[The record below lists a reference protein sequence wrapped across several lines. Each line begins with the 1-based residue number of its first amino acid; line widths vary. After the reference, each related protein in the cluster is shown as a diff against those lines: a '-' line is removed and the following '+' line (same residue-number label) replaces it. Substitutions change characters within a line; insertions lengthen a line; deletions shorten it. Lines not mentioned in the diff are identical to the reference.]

1 MADDSPFPPSKR
13 GTNPRSL
20 GNLRPGVKGQATL
33 NPEGHNGRTRGERVA
48 KILEGPAVTDLEL
61 TMVRKLGLPDDTPL
75 IVALVHREVMA
86 GFGKSDLARKG
97 LREQYAGR
105 PRQQMDLTSSDRS
118 MSLNRQPT
126 TAESRQDLA
135 AVAAALELAAKSS
148 GATDEEPTGS
158 KEGEPE
164 PTAEPKAEP

>member
-1 MADDSPFPPSKR
+1 M
-13 GTNPRSL
+13 
-20 GNLRPGVKGQATL
+20 
-33 NPEGHNGRTRGERVA
+33 
-48 KILEGPAVTDLEL
+48 EL
-61 TMVRKLGLPDDTPL
+61 TLVRKLGLPDNTPL
-75 IVALVHREVMA
+75 IEALVHREVVA

-97 LREQYAGR
+97 LREQYAGK
-105 PRQQMDLTSSDRS
+105 PRQQVDLTSSDRS
-118 MSLNRQPT
+118 MSPNRKPT

-158 KEGEPE
+158 KEGEPD